1 MHIPFLSA
9 LSWEINVLTK
19 AWQAEY
25 KGKSY
30 CIVFTMHVVLYRIS
44 MNSVTIKYCK
54 HIKKNEFNRYY
65 VGLCLIALR

>member
-1 MHIPFLSA
+1 
-9 LSWEINVLTK
+9 
-19 AWQAEY
+19 
-25 KGKSY
+25 
-30 CIVFTMHVVLYRIS
+30 MHVVLYRIS